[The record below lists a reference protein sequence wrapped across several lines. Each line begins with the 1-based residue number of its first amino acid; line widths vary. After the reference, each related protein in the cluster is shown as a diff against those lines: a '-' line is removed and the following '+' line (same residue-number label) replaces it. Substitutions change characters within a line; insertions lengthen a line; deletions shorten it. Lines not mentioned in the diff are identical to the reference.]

1 MRAKVVGDKAH
12 GNDFETQ
19 VTLLIIE
26 RECRISIRRV
36 IYDYN
41 TQTRPDHHHTILF
54 INPH

>member
-36 IYDYN
+36 IYDYKIG
-41 TQTRPDHHHTILF
+41 RAHV
-54 INPH
+54 